1 MRFRISPSTTPVVV
15 QLSFS
20 IPIDDPL
27 LLLVIHYQ
35 SLPVAPP
42 FPTGKIDRCRVY
54 FSRSSRFWARPS
66 HFWKPRDPEDC
77 AYLLRSPWNTVEHRR
92 SVPGNDGESS
102 RKLDDRY
109 LRSSAP
115 IVYTPTARSVLR
127 LEGHFV
133 RCVAESIVNIV
144 DGIPPEIR
152 SGRGII
158 DAVAGKGNRVWKVNF
173 EKGWIWRGICRV
185 NRCFQD
191 SMDME

>member
-66 HFWKPRDPEDC
+66 HFWKPRDSEDC

-92 SVPGNDGESS
+92 SVPGNDGGSS

-115 IVYTPTARSVLR
+115 IVYTPMARSVLATR
-127 LEGHFV
+127 RPL
-133 RCVAESIVNIV
+133 CQMC
-144 DGIPPEIR
+144 
-152 SGRGII
+152 SGEYREYRGRYSTG
-158 DAVAGKGNRVWKVNF
+158 DSEWTWN
-173 EKGWIWRGICRV
+173 
-185 NRCFQD
+185 NRCGCR
-191 SMDME
+191 EGE